1 MKPLQEFVESKG
13 GEFLLNMAGKR
24 LIMEDGACT
33 GVQCEGDGVTDVKAK
48 AVIVATGGFLGN
60 VDMMREKFGTFV
72 NPLGNVLSVGEGIDM
87 VQAAGGQLSTQWGI
101 AGNEFTRA

>member
-1 MKPLQEFVESKG
+1 MESKG
-13 GEFLLNMAGKR
+13 GEFLFNTAGKR

-60 VDMMREKFGTFV
+60 VDMMRESSA
-72 NPLGNVLSVGEGIDM
+72 PS
-87 VQAAGGQLSTQWGI
+87 
-101 AGNEFTRA
+101 

>member
-1 MKPLQEFVESKG
+1 M
-13 GEFLLNMAGKR
+13 
-24 LIMEDGACT
+24 
-33 GVQCEGDGVTDVKAK
+33 TDVKAK

-101 AGNEFTRA
+101 AGNEFTGSNQKADGLYDRKSAAFTIGIYGTLLVNNQGRRFSNEG